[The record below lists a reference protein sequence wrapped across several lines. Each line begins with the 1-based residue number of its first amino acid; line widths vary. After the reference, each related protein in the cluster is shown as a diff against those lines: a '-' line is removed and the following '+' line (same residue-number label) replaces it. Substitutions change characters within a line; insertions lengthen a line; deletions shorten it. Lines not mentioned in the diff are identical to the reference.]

1 MNVDVW
7 HSIPPAK
14 TVWNMLLIQSLY
26 SNVSLL
32 FLFCFVLFL
41 LVFAYFGSMAPI
53 NTLQAERNHFI
64 IMTANSGLW
73 LSKKFYTNKAWNSP
87 KQFPHT
93 KVKPW
98 PSKKKFIIS
107 LIESTLKMMKNGFF
121 IFFFLKIFKFLSQH
135 FGHVRKRFD

>member
-7 HSIPPAK
+7 HSIPPTK

-87 KQFPHT
+87 KQFPQT

>member
-7 HSIPPAK
+7 HSIPPTK

-73 LSKKFYTNKAWNSP
+73 LSKKFYTSKAWNSP
-87 KQFPHT
+87 KKFPHI

-98 PSKKKFIIS
+98 PSKKKFIIC

-121 IFFFLKIFKFLSQH
+121 IIFFSKDI
-135 FGHVRKRFD
+135 